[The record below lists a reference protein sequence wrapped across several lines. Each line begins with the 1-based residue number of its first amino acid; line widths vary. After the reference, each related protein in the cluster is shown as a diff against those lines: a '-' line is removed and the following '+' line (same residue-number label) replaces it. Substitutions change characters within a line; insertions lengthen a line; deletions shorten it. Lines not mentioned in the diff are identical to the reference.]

1 MKIITNTASLFTQEE
16 GRQLGISIIPVTVS
30 LGGKSLRDYI
40 DISPDEY
47 VKLLHGDEMPVSSQP
62 SVGDMMDQLENIDEE
77 AIMLTVADGLSGE
90 YSTAMGLRSSLPNKD
105 NIYIINSRSLAGP
118 LRYMARKAAKLKDQG
133 LSAAEIAAQMQL
145 CAQSTISYVIPA
157 DFNYLRKSGRINNL
171 TSRIGGALH
180 LLPVL
185 TQSEDRRRISLMT
198 VRRTWKAAVGTIISS
213 LKDTGVDERCL
224 LSVAYAETKDLAAKV
239 RRQIAESF
247 PNVETE
253 LLQLSPSLI
262 THGGPGCVV
271 VQMVRK

>member
-1 MKIITNTASLFTQEE
+1 MHRIIIQFI
-16 GRQLGISIIPVTVS
+16 RI
-30 LGGKSLRDYI
+30 RC
-40 DISPDEY
+40 
-47 VKLLHGDEMPVSSQP
+47 LHHSAQIHDGD

-213 LKDTGVDERCL
+213 LKDTDVDERCL

>member
-47 VKLLHGDEMPVSSQP
+47 VKLLHGDEIPVSSQP

-145 CAQSTISYVIPA
+145 CNHGDVE
-157 DFNYLRKSGRINNL
+157 KS
-171 TSRIGGALH
+171 
-180 LLPVL
+180 
-185 TQSEDRRRISLMT
+185 ET
-198 VRRTWKAAVGTIISS
+198 VVVGTVGTFPQSAFDFS
-213 LKDTGVDERCL
+213 PDSHPWHHGEPFGK
-224 LSVAYAETKDLAAKV
+224 
-239 RRQIAESF
+239 IA
-247 PNVETE
+247 V
-253 LLQLSPSLI
+253 
-262 THGGPGCVV
+262 
-271 VQMVRK
+271 